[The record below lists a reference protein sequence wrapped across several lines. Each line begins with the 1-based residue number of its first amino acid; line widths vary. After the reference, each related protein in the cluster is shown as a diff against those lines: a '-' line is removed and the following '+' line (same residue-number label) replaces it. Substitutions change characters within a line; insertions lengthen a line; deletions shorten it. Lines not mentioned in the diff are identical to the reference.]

1 MTWLFLTWLAVLPP
15 GTTGDHAD
23 DDTAMLQRRLRAAA
37 TGPEIMLDARVYRLR
52 ATLDV
57 PGGTRL
63 RSQPGT
69 VLRFD
74 LPDGLYGLALAPG
87 ARDVLLENLVLVGGG
102 VRMTDGERFENIT
115 VRRCV
120 FTRMPGTHAIY
131 ITIPSRGVVIESCRF
146 HDFDQLAINVYH
158 VDRFELRG
166 NVFERV
172 EQGAHLLNPENATR
186 VVGNHGR
193 KLHRM
198 GIEIQQLDET
208 APITRD
214 LLVEGNVFHDWVRP
228 YTDSFGLSIMPCR
241 AHDVRIVGNHL
252 LATHEGPRGPVNENG
267 NLFGFGIEAGFL
279 SGVVENNVVAGPF
292 WYGIVVSE
300 KDTPV
305 VRNRV
310 FGIERGHEI
319 TGEVGGSPRMLG
331 NAIVPTLQ
339 GLPPVPPPPRD
350 VPAAFVELTTTRPSR

>member
-1 MTWLFLTWLAVLPP
+1 
-15 GTTGDHAD
+15 
-23 DDTAMLQRRLRAAA
+23 
-37 TGPEIMLDARVYRLR
+37 
-52 ATLDV
+52 V
-57 PGGTRL
+57 PGGVAL
-63 RSQPGT
+63 RGQPGT

-74 LPDGLYGLALAPG
+74 LPRGIYGLALEPG
-87 ARDVLLENLVLVGGG
+87 ARDVVIENLVLVGGG
-102 VRMTDGERFENIT
+102 VRMTDGERFENISI
-115 VRRCV
+115 RRCV

-131 ITIPSRGVVIESCRF
+131 ITIPSKAVVVESCRF

-166 NVFERV
+166 NIFERV
-172 EQGAHLLNPENATR
+172 EQGAHILNPETATR
-186 VVGNHGR
+186 VDGNHGR

-241 AHDVRIVGNHL
+241 AHDVRIVGNYL
-252 LATHEGPRGPVNENG
+252 LATYEGPRGPINENG

-279 SGVVENNVVAGPF
+279 GGVVENNVVAGQF

-300 KDTPV
+300 KDTLV
-305 VRNRV
+305 RRNRL
-310 FGIERGHEI
+310 FGIEKGHEI
-319 TGEVGGSPRMLG
+319 TGEVGGTPRPVE
-331 NAIVPTLQ
+331 NVIVPTMR
-339 GLPPVPPPPRD
+339 GLPPVPAPPKD
-350 VPAAFVELTTTRPSR
+350 VPAAFLDQPATRADR